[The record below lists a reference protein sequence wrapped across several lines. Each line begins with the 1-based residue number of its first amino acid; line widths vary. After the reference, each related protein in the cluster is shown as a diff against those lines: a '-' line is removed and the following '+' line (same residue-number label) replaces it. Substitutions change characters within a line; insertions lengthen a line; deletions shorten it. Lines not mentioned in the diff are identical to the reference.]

1 MAIGYLD
8 YVDDDDDDYDYDN
21 DDDDDDDTMLPMLMM
36 IMTLVKLTKRTVGK
50 RGRGE
55 GGLEFIFSLGCF
67 PLFSIFL
74 RCSPL
79 FNSFHV
85 VLHCS
90 AGFDNSPT
98 AELKAAGI
106 KALRVKGLVFG
117 FHIKC
122 CFFFKLFLPGSF
134 LFSGINCRVC
144 YRTNHGPSQ
153 EHPHELRHDQ
163 EGQL

>member
-8 YVDDDDDDYDYDN
+8 DDVDDDEVDDGPDA
-21 DDDDDDDTMLPMLMM
+21 MLSMLLMM
-36 IMTLVKLTKRTVGK
+36 MLVKLTKRTVGK
-50 RGRGE
+50 RG
-55 GGLEFIFSLGCF
+55 GGLKSILFSGGF

-79 FNSFHV
+79 FNSFQV

-117 FHIKC
+117 FHIK
-122 CFFFKLFLPGSF
+122 FFLQEFLPGSF
-134 LFSGINCRVC
+134 IFSGINCRVC
-144 YRTNHGPSQ
+144 DRTDHGPSQ